1 MSRIGVQPVPLPAG
15 VTAEIKGCQVTVKGP
30 KGELVLAARPEL
42 EVRVEHGALVV
53 ANPAGPAAGAF
64 HGTTRSLLAGMVEG
78 VHKGFEKNLE
88 IEGVGYRCAL
98 QGSTLVLQV
107 GFSHAIEFSV
117 PEGVKI
123 EVADNTKIKVSGT
136 DKQKVGD
143 AAARIRAFQPAE
155 PYKGKGIKYQG
166 EQIRRKAG
174 KTVA

>member
-1 MSRIGVQPVPLPAG
+1 MSRVGVQPVPLPKG
-15 VTAEIKGCQVTVKGP
+15 VTAEIKDSRVTVKGP
-30 KGELVLAARPEL
+30 KGELALTVRPEL
-42 EVRVEHGALVV
+42 EARVEGEAIVV
-53 ANPAGPAAGAF
+53 ANRAGPAASAL
-64 HGTTRSLLAGMVEG
+64 HGTARSLLAGMVEG

-107 GFSHAIEFSV
+107 GFSHSIEFPV
-117 PEGVKI
+117 PDGVKI
-123 EVADNTKIKVSGT
+123 GVADNTKIKVSGT